1 MAREVESNDDMFF
14 DNVDLDAHRSKTVD
28 SEAIEFFPT
37 EYRIGRTKYLFV
49 TGGVMSGVGKGVFSA
64 SLGHLLKHYGFTVSQ
79 IKMDGYLNQ
88 DAGTINPYRHGE
100 VFVLEDGT
108 ECDMDLGTYERFLDD
123 NLNRNNYITSGKVY
137 RIILDKE
144 RRGEYLGRDV
154 QVVPHVTGEI
164 KNLIRTKA
172 QEGPYDILV
181 VEIGGTVGD
190 IENIHFIEAA
200 REMLYDEG
208 RDNVM
213 SAHVTQVPYNDSAG
227 ELKTKPTQHSVK
239 ALLQMGIQPDIV
251 VCRSAIPLNIS
262 VRQKISLFCNIA
274 EDRVIS
280 SPDTESIYRVPTLL
294 DRQKTVQIVVD
305 KLNLNLPQRP
315 DKKPG
320 IFDIYLKYLAK
331 SHPEIR
337 IAITG
342 KYTDLHD
349 SYVSILNAL
358 DHSKVNVGVEI
369 TTEWIDTTDFSEDH
383 PLDQKM
389 LAGISGIIVPGG
401 FGERGAEGK
410 TQFIQYARE
419 NGVPFLGLCYGFQ
432 LAVVEFARNQCGLLD
447 AAHAEFDAEAKTQV
461 IYLLPDQR
469 KLSGM
474 GGTMRLGG
482 HEVKIIADTEAHRC
496 FGSDSVIERFRHRY
510 EFNNK
515 YRKLIE
521 QQGMIFSG
529 MTPDES
535 IMQILEI
542 PTHAFFV
549 GTQFHPELTSRPY
562 RPHPLFKG
570 FVQAALNVVN
580 PEKNRQV
587 TAQTSGRGQT

>member
-1 MAREVESNDDMFF
+1 MAGAADYNDDVFF
-14 DNVDLDAHRSKTVD
+14 DDVDLDAHSARTVD

-37 EYRIGRTKYLFV
+37 DYRIGRTKYIFV

-79 IKMDGYLNQ
+79 IKIDGYLNQ

-123 NLNRNNYITSGKVY
+123 ELNRNNYITSGKVY

-172 QEGPYDILV
+172 HEGPYDILV

-208 RDNVM
+208 RDNVL
-213 SAHVTQVPYNDSAG
+213 SAHVTQVPYNESAG

-239 ALLQMGIQPDIV
+239 ALLQLGIQPDIV
-251 VCRSAIPLNIS
+251 VCRSAIPLNSS

-274 EDRVIS
+274 EDRVVS
-280 SPDTESIYRVPTLL
+280 SPDTDSIYRVPTLL
-294 DRQKTVQIVVD
+294 DRQQTVQIVAE
-305 KLNLNLPQRP
+305 KLNVNLPQRTDQRP
-315 DKKPG
+315 QM
-320 IFDIYLKYLAK
+320 FDIYLKYLSR
-331 SHPEIR
+331 SHPEVR

-342 KYTDLHD
+342 KYTALHD

-358 DHSKVNVGVEI
+358 DHSKVAVGVEI
-369 TTEWIDTTDFSEDH
+369 ATEWIDTTEFSSDQ
-383 PLDQKM
+383 PLDKG
-389 LAGISGIIVPGG
+389 LLDGISAMIVPGG

-410 TQFIQYARE
+410 IRFIQHARE
-419 NGVPFLGLCYGFQ
+419 NGLPFLGLCYGFQ
-432 LAVVEFARNQCGLLD
+432 LAVVEFARNQCGLLE
-447 AAHAEFDAEAKTQV
+447 AAHAEFDAEAETPV

-469 KLSGM
+469 KLAGM
-474 GGTMRLGG
+474 GATMRLGG
-482 HEVKIIADTEAHRC
+482 HEVKVKAGTEAHRC
-496 FGSDSVIERFRHRY
+496 YGSESAMERFRHRY
-510 EFNNK
+510 EFNNQ
-515 YRKLIE
+515 YRELIE
-521 QQGMIFSG
+521 HKGLVFSG
-529 MTPDES
+529 MTPDEE

-542 PTHAFFV
+542 PTHPFFV

-562 RPHPLFKG
+562 RPHPLFRG
-570 FVQAALNVVN
+570 LVQAALNYA
-580 PEKNRQV
+580 ESGENRQV
-587 TAQTSGRGQT
+587 AMRAGQAE